1 MSDGKVRKDRETIC
15 VDDTY
20 ALNSSPPTSEGVSL
34 KGITASPIS
43 FCGGVS
49 LDRHPHPDLLL
60 RGSIDPMT
68 TTRLKTLLVAICIGG
83 SASFAGAQSI
93 DPIVEVGK
101 QRTAAAKVSQAKID
115 RLADETASL
124 LSDYKTVMKQVD
136 GLKVYNAR
144 LERQIANQERRIRDI
159 DNSIAEAAVIQRQI
173 PPLVTRMLDG
183 LEQFINLDMPFDL
196 DTRLGNIEAVRA
208 NMDRSDV
215 TSAEAFRQ
223 VLELYSIELQYGRGI
238 EAYTDTINL
247 NGAER
252 EVDILRI
259 GRVALV
265 YQSTDGAE
273 TGAWN
278 KDTQNWEALSAGD
291 YAAAVRK
298 GVRIAKKQATIELL
312 NMPVSAPEAN

>member
-1 MSDGKVRKDRETIC
+1 
-15 VDDTY
+15 
-20 ALNSSPPTSEGVSL
+20 
-34 KGITASPIS
+34 
-43 FCGGVS
+43 
-49 LDRHPHPDLLL
+49 
-60 RGSIDPMT
+60 MT
-68 TTRLKTLLVAICIGG
+68 TTRLKTLLLAICVGG
-83 SASFAGAQSI
+83 SVSIAGAQTI

-101 QRTAAAKVSQAKID
+101 ERTAAAKASQAKID
-115 RLADETASL
+115 RLADETSSL
-124 LSDYKTVMKQVD
+124 LNDYKTVMKQVD

-144 LERQIANQERRIRDI
+144 LERQIANQEKRIRDI
-159 DNSIAEAAVIQRQI
+159 DASIAEASVIQRQI

-196 DTRLGNIEAVRA
+196 DTRLGNIEAVRT

-238 EAYTDTINL
+238 EAYTDTIAL
-247 NGAER
+247 GGIDR

-278 KDTQNWEALSAGD
+278 KDAQTWEELSAGD

>member
-1 MSDGKVRKDRETIC
+1 
-15 VDDTY
+15 
-20 ALNSSPPTSEGVSL
+20 
-34 KGITASPIS
+34 
-43 FCGGVS
+43 
-49 LDRHPHPDLLL
+49 
-60 RGSIDPMT
+60 MT
-68 TTRLKTLLVAICIGG
+68 TTRLKTLLAAICIGG
-83 SASFAGAQSI
+83 GASIAVAQSI

-101 QRTAAAKVSQAKID
+101 QRTASAKASQAKID

-144 LERQIANQERRIRDI
+144 LERQIANQEKRIRDI
-159 DNSIAEAAVIQRQI
+159 DASIAEASVIQRQI

-196 DTRLGNIEAVRA
+196 NTRLGNIEAVRA

-238 EAYTDTINL
+238 EAYTDTIEL
-247 NGAER
+247 GGAER

-265 YQSTDGAE
+265 YQSTDGVE

-278 KDTQNWEALSAGD
+278 KDSQSWEELSAGD

>member
-1 MSDGKVRKDRETIC
+1 
-15 VDDTY
+15 
-20 ALNSSPPTSEGVSL
+20 
-34 KGITASPIS
+34 
-43 FCGGVS
+43 
-49 LDRHPHPDLLL
+49 
-60 RGSIDPMT
+60 MT
-68 TTRLKTLLVAICIGG
+68 TTRLKTLLAAICIGG
-83 SASFAGAQSI
+83 GASIAVAQSI

-101 QRTAAAKVSQAKID
+101 QRTASAKASQAKID

-144 LERQIANQERRIRDI
+144 LERQSANQEKRIRDI
-159 DNSIAEAAVIQRQI
+159 DASIAEASVIQRQI

-238 EAYTDTINL
+238 EAYTDTIEL
-247 NGAER
+247 GGAGR

-278 KDTQNWEALSAGD
+278 KDSQSWEELSAGD

>member
-1 MSDGKVRKDRETIC
+1 LLES
-15 VDDTY
+15 VDDRFV
-20 ALNSSPPTSEGVSL
+20 LNV
-34 KGITASPIS
+34 
-43 FCGGVS
+43 
-49 LDRHPHPDLLL
+49 LL
-60 RGSIDPMT
+60 RGSFNPMT
-68 TTRLKTLLVAICIGG
+68 TTRLKSLLLAICVGG
-83 SASFAGAQSI
+83 SATIAGAQSI

-101 QRTAAAKVSQAKID
+101 QRAAAAKASQAKID
-115 RLADETASL
+115 RLADETAIL
-124 LSDYKTVMKQVD
+124 LSDYKTVVKQVD

-144 LERQIANQERRIRDI
+144 LERQIANQERRIKDI
-159 DNSIAEAAVIQRQI
+159 DESIAEASVIQRQI
-173 PPLVTRMLDG
+173 PPLVVRMLDG
-183 LEQFINLDMPFDL
+183 LEQFINFDMPFDL

-238 EAYTDTINL
+238 ESYSDTIML
-247 NGAER
+247 NGADR

-273 TGAWN
+273 AGAWN
-278 KDTQNWEALSAGD
+278 KESQSWDQLSAGD

>member
-1 MSDGKVRKDRETIC
+1 
-15 VDDTY
+15 
-20 ALNSSPPTSEGVSL
+20 
-34 KGITASPIS
+34 
-43 FCGGVS
+43 
-49 LDRHPHPDLLL
+49 
-60 RGSIDPMT
+60 MT
-68 TTRLKTLLVAICIGG
+68 TTRFKTLLLAVCIGG
-83 SASFAGAQSI
+83 SASIAGAQSI

-101 QRTAAAKVSQAKID
+101 QRTATAKASQAKID

-144 LERQIANQERRIRDI
+144 LERQIANQERRISDI
-159 DNSIAEAAVIQRQI
+159 DTSIAEAAVIQRQI

-183 LEQFINLDMPFDL
+183 LEQFVNLDMPFDM
-196 DTRLGNIEAVRA
+196 DTRLGNVEAVRA
-208 NMDRSDV
+208 NMERSDV

-238 EAYTDTINL
+238 EAYTDTITL
-247 NGAER
+247 DGMER

-278 KDTQNWEALSAGD
+278 KEAQMWEELSAGD
-291 YAAAVRK
+291 YASAVRK

-312 NMPVSAPEAN
+312 NMPISAPEAN

>member
-1 MSDGKVRKDRETIC
+1 
-15 VDDTY
+15 
-20 ALNSSPPTSEGVSL
+20 
-34 KGITASPIS
+34 
-43 FCGGVS
+43 
-49 LDRHPHPDLLL
+49 
-60 RGSIDPMT
+60 MT
-68 TTRLKTLLVAICIGG
+68 TTRLKTLLLAICVGG
-83 SASFAGAQSI
+83 SVSIAGAQTI

-101 QRTAAAKVSQAKID
+101 ERTAAAKASQAKID
-115 RLADETASL
+115 RLADETSNL
-124 LSDYKTVMKQVD
+124 LTDYKTVMKQVD

-144 LERQIANQERRIRDI
+144 LERQIANQEKRIRDI
-159 DNSIAEAAVIQRQI
+159 DASIAEASVIQRQI

-238 EAYTDTINL
+238 EAYTDTIEL
-247 NGAER
+247 DGVDR

-278 KDTQNWEALSAGD
+278 KDAQTWEELSAGD

>member
-1 MSDGKVRKDRETIC
+1 
-15 VDDTY
+15 
-20 ALNSSPPTSEGVSL
+20 
-34 KGITASPIS
+34 
-43 FCGGVS
+43 
-49 LDRHPHPDLLL
+49 
-60 RGSIDPMT
+60 MT

-93 DPIVEVGK
+93 DPIVEVCK
-101 QRTAAAKVSQAKID
+101 QRTAAAKASQAKID

>member
-1 MSDGKVRKDRETIC
+1 MR
-15 VDDTY
+15 
-20 ALNSSPPTSEGVSL
+20 
-34 KGITASPIS
+34 
-43 FCGGVS
+43 
-49 LDRHPHPDLLL
+49 
-60 RGSIDPMT
+60 
-68 TTRLKTLLVAICIGG
+68 TTRLKTLLVAMCIGG
-83 SASFAGAQSI
+83 SASLAVAQSI

-101 QRTAAAKVSQAKID
+101 QRTAAAKASQAKID
-115 RLADETASL
+115 RLADETATL

-196 DTRLGNIEAVRA
+196 DTRLGNIDAVRA

-247 NGAER
+247 YGAER

-278 KDTQNWEALSAGD
+278 KDTQSWEELSAGD
-291 YAAAVRK
+291 YSATVRK

>member
-1 MSDGKVRKDRETIC
+1 
-15 VDDTY
+15 
-20 ALNSSPPTSEGVSL
+20 
-34 KGITASPIS
+34 
-43 FCGGVS
+43 
-49 LDRHPHPDLLL
+49 
-60 RGSIDPMT
+60 MT

-83 SASFAGAQSI
+83 SASFALAQSI

-101 QRTAAAKVSQAKID
+101 QRTSAAKASQAKID
-115 RLADETASL
+115 RLADETANL

-159 DNSIAEAAVIQRQI
+159 DASIAEASVIQRQI
-173 PPLVTRMLDG
+173 PPLVVRMLDG

-196 DTRLGNIEAVRA
+196 DTRLSNIEAVRA

-238 EAYTDTINL
+238 EAYTDTIEL
-247 NGAER
+247 AGAER

-278 KDTQNWEALSAGD
+278 KDAQSWEELSAGD
-291 YAAAVRK
+291 YASAVGK

>member
-1 MSDGKVRKDRETIC
+1 
-15 VDDTY
+15 
-20 ALNSSPPTSEGVSL
+20 
-34 KGITASPIS
+34 
-43 FCGGVS
+43 
-49 LDRHPHPDLLL
+49 
-60 RGSIDPMT
+60 MT
-68 TTRLKTLLVAICIGG
+68 TTRLKTLLAAICIGG
-83 SASFAGAQSI
+83 GASIAVAQSI

-101 QRTAAAKVSQAKID
+101 QRTASAKASQAKID

-144 LERQIANQERRIRDI
+144 LERQIANQEKRIRDI
-159 DNSIAEAAVIQRQI
+159 DASIAEASVIQRQI

-183 LEQFINLDMPFDL
+183 LEQFINFDMPFDL

-238 EAYTDTINL
+238 EAYTDTIEL
-247 NGAER
+247 GGAER

-278 KDTQNWEALSAGD
+278 KDSQSWEELSAGD

-298 GVRIAKKQATIELL
+298 GVRIAK
-312 NMPVSAPEAN
+312 

>member
-1 MSDGKVRKDRETIC
+1 MSISRFS
-15 VDDTY
+15 
-20 ALNSSPPTSEGVSL
+20 AL
-34 KGITASPIS
+34 I
-43 FCGGVS
+43 
-49 LDRHPHPDLLL
+49 
-60 RGSIDPMT
+60 
-68 TTRLKTLLVAICIGG
+68 VAIWIGG
-83 SASFAGAQSI
+83 GASISVSQSI
-93 DPIVEVGK
+93 EPFIEVSK
-101 QRTAAAKVSQAKID
+101 QRSAAAKASQAKVD
-115 RLADETASL
+115 RLADETANL

-136 GLKVYNAR
+136 GLKVYNSR

-159 DNSIAEAAVIQRQI
+159 DASISEASVIQRQI

-196 DTRLGNIEAVRA
+196 ETRLGNIEAVRS

-238 EAYTDTINL
+238 ESYRDSIEL
-247 NGAER
+247 GGSER

-278 KDTQNWEALSAGD
+278 RNSKSWEELSAGQ
-291 YAAAVRK
+291 YASAVRD

-312 NMPVSAPEAN
+312 NMPVSAPEGN

>member
-1 MSDGKVRKDRETIC
+1 MS
-15 VDDTY
+15 
-20 ALNSSPPTSEGVSL
+20 
-34 KGITASPIS
+34 
-43 FCGGVS
+43 
-49 LDRHPHPDLLL
+49 
-60 RGSIDPMT
+60 
-68 TTRLKTLLVAICIGG
+68 TTRLKTLLAAICIGG
-83 SASFAGAQSI
+83 GASIAVAQSI

-101 QRTAAAKVSQAKID
+101 QRTAAAKASQAKID
-115 RLADETASL
+115 RLADETSSL
-124 LSDYKTVMKQVD
+124 LTDYKTVMKQVD

-144 LERQIANQERRIRDI
+144 LERQIANQEKRIRDI
-159 DNSIAEAAVIQRQI
+159 DASIAEASVIQRQI

-183 LEQFINLDMPFDL
+183 LEQFTNLDMPFDL

-238 EAYTDTINL
+238 EAYTDTIEL
-247 NGAER
+247 GGAER

-278 KDTQNWEALSAGD
+278 KDSQSWEELSAGD
-291 YAAAVRK
+291 YATAVRK

>member
-1 MSDGKVRKDRETIC
+1 
-15 VDDTY
+15 
-20 ALNSSPPTSEGVSL
+20 
-34 KGITASPIS
+34 
-43 FCGGVS
+43 
-49 LDRHPHPDLLL
+49 
-60 RGSIDPMT
+60 MT

-83 SASFAGAQSI
+83 SASVALAQSI

-101 QRTAAAKVSQAKID
+101 QRTSAAKASQAKID
-115 RLADETASL
+115 RLADETSSL

-159 DNSIAEAAVIQRQI
+159 DGSIAEASVIQRQI
-173 PPLVTRMLDG
+173 PPLVVRMLDG

-196 DTRLGNIEAVRA
+196 DTRLSNIEAVRA

-238 EAYTDTINL
+238 EAYTDTIEL
-247 NGAER
+247 GGAER

-278 KDTQNWEALSAGD
+278 KDAQSWEELSAGD
-291 YAAAVRK
+291 LPLRSAK
-298 GVRIAKKQATIELL
+298 GFESPRSRRPS
-312 NMPVSAPEAN
+312 NC

>member
-1 MSDGKVRKDRETIC
+1 
-15 VDDTY
+15 
-20 ALNSSPPTSEGVSL
+20 
-34 KGITASPIS
+34 
-43 FCGGVS
+43 
-49 LDRHPHPDLLL
+49 
-60 RGSIDPMT
+60 MT
-68 TTRLKTLLVAICIGG
+68 TTRLKTLLLAICVGG
-83 SASFAGAQSI
+83 SVSIAGAQTI

-101 QRTAAAKVSQAKID
+101 ERTAAAKASQAKID
-115 RLADETASL
+115 RLADETSNL
-124 LSDYKTVMKQVD
+124 LTDYKTVMKQVD

-144 LERQIANQERRIRDI
+144 LERQIANQEKRIRDI
-159 DNSIAEAAVIQRQI
+159 DASIAEASVIQRQI
-173 PPLVTRMLDG
+173 PPLVTHMLDG

-238 EAYTDTINL
+238 EAYTDTIEL
-247 NGAER
+247 DGVDR

-278 KDTQNWEALSAGD
+278 KDAQTWEELSAGD

>member
-1 MSDGKVRKDRETIC
+1 
-15 VDDTY
+15 
-20 ALNSSPPTSEGVSL
+20 
-34 KGITASPIS
+34 
-43 FCGGVS
+43 
-49 LDRHPHPDLLL
+49 
-60 RGSIDPMT
+60 MT
-68 TTRLKTLLVAICIGG
+68 TTRLKTLLAAICIGG
-83 SASFAGAQSI
+83 GASIAVAQSI
-93 DPIVEVGK
+93 DPIVEIGK
-101 QRTAAAKVSQAKID
+101 QRTASAKASQAKID

-144 LERQIANQERRIRDI
+144 LERQIANQEKRIRDI
-159 DNSIAEAAVIQRQI
+159 DASIAEASVIQRQI

-238 EAYTDTINL
+238 EAYTDTIEL
-247 NGAER
+247 GGAER

-278 KDTQNWEALSAGD
+278 KDSQSWEELSAGD